1 MTDSA
6 SMTMLKKAGAKAQAV
21 SEELA
26 APAKADVPVP
36 ANGNVSIEIDDMTSE
51 QLDQLCKTEGVETP
65 AEWPTWDAAGKRA
78 WLKAQFGDDKE
89 SREPDRRDPR
99 RGRRSDRRRL
109 VQAKTKKTKSA
120 KKGAAK
126 TEVVNSDVKT
136 GEIVEGDVLADL
148 VHEVENLKE
157 KAAYDLIANLIE
169 ETDVVFFKLG
179 GVLSVC
185 LSNQWSQGYPSFKE
199 MLEGKYGFGYRKA
212 MYLIEVYNKL
222 ANSGIEWD
230 KLKPLGWTKVQII
243 APVLT
248 VENADSWIK
257 IAGEQNSLTLIETV
271 KNSKKPLIEGESQP
285 KTVTNMKFV
294 LHSDQ
299 KKTVDAAL
307 DKAKA
312 ASSTD
317 VASVALEYICLD
329 YMGGVSYDQRVATAG
344 PVATGKAIAKA
355 FAGNPEQLAALMGQ
369 LDIEAALNA
378 VGAAAPNLN
387 ITVALADDG
396 ESEAA

>member
-36 ANGNVSIEIDDMTSE
+36 ANGNVSIEVDDMTSE

-89 SREPDRRDPR
+89 SPGPTAETLV
-99 RGRRSDRRRL
+99 GEGVQTGEA
-109 VQAKTKKTKSA
+109 VQAKAKKTKSA

-355 FAGNPEQLAALMGQ
+355 FGGNPEQLAALMGQ